1 MTGSHSA
8 RSNFIHLSLSVPI
21 MTVNHDLALN
31 MTEAIAGYMQAKF
44 DQRLK
49 DFANPVPF
57 PLDWD
62 LYLLQ
67 ECDQAVGILVD
78 AYRNP
83 CMCV

>member
-1 MTGSHSA
+1 
-8 RSNFIHLSLSVPI
+8 
-21 MTVNHDLALN
+21 MTVNNDLALN

-49 DFANPVPF
+49 DCANPVPF

-62 LYLLQ
+62 LSLLQ

>member
-1 MTGSHSA
+1 MTGSRSA
-8 RSNFIHLSLSVPI
+8 RGNFIHLSLSLPI
-21 MTVNHDLALN
+21 MTVNNDLALN